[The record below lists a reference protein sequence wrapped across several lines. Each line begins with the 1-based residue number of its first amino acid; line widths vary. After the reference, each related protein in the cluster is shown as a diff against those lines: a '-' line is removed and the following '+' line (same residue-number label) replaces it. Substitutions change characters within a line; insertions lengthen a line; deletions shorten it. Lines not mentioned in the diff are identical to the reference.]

1 MRLEDAGEGV
11 MVPSQTGDDALRAVP
26 VDEYETVFS
35 FPTVGQNSEMCLTRC
50 RGFWL
55 TFYVDAARCDSGQG
69 PRGNKTKYA
78 RSMRAFKARGSKHD
92 PPKVFVSTPPAGLFS
107 HRDIVWQRDVQ
118 WPYDKSA
125 KSWLHAVIPAER
137 LLDFRRGVQCDAAT
151 EFFVA
156 GRWKKGKGAGNA
168 GSLYPNT
175 TIWHCFCGPEDNSLD
190 PKEKFAKLA
199 SGKAPRVS
207 RKVGCKCKFHSS
219 AFSEKFKF
227 MPFEGDTPLDSK
239 FVRIRWPLKNGVPVW
254 HDKHEVVPS
263 WPASTETKRALCA
276 FIQQHTSVS
285 DAFILRHWREH
296 ITEYVM
302 RAENIT
308 REVLNARL
316 AGGTLTFPRQY
327 YISVHDVKRVRQHV
341 NSGKWKRDESEMVSL
356 LEFIIED
363 EGISV
368 TRFRNMEVAP
378 ACVRGRF
385 VDDAFDG
392 QSRNARFE
400 CVWCD
405 YKTQVSEELQEHME
419 SCVHGF
425 KDGEYADVEYIS
437 KYVRSCASGKPLAR
451 YEAEETNANSAWWS
465 STHF

>member
-1 MRLEDAGEGV
+1 

-107 HRDIVWQRDVQ
+107 HRDIVWQCDVQ

-125 KSWLHAVIPAER
+125 SNWLHAVIPAER

-254 HDKHEVVPS
+254 HAKHEVVPS
-263 WPASTETKRALCA
+263 WPASSETKRALCA

-285 DAFILRHWREH
+285 DGFVLRRWREH
-296 ITEYVM
+296 ITTNVM
-302 RAENIT
+302 RAENVT

-327 YISVHDVKRVRQHV
+327 YISVHDVKRVRQRV
-341 NSGKWKRDESEMVSL
+341 TSVKWKRDASDECDEEISRENHARCL
-356 LEFIIED
+356 L
-363 EGISV
+363 
-368 TRFRNMEVAP
+368 
-378 ACVRGRF
+378 
-385 VDDAFDG
+385 
-392 QSRNARFE
+392 SRSRL
-400 CVWCD
+400 C
-405 YKTQVSEELQEHME
+405 TPRRQRRIRQL
-419 SCVHGF
+419 
-425 KDGEYADVEYIS
+425 
-437 KYVRSCASGKPLAR
+437 L
-451 YEAEETNANSAWWS
+451 
-465 STHF
+465 

>member
-1 MRLEDAGEGV
+1 
-11 MVPSQTGDDALRAVP
+11 VPSQTGDDALSTVP

-35 FPTVGQNSEMCLTRC
+35 FPTVGKNSEMCLTRW

-78 RSMRAFKARGSKHD
+78 RSMRAFKARGSEHD

-125 KSWLHAVIPAER
+125 KSGLHAVIPAER

-151 EFFVA
+151 EFYV
-156 GRWKKGKGAGNA
+156 RSSHKKGKGTSTAGA
-168 GSLYPNT
+168 LYRNT
-175 TIWHCFCGPEDNSLD
+175 TVWHCFCGPGDNSLD

-207 RKVGCKCKFHSS
+207 RKVGCKCRFQSS
-219 AFSEKFKF
+219 GFSEKFKF
-227 MPFEGDTPLDSK
+227 MPYEGGAPLDSS
-239 FVRIRWPLKNGVPVW
+239 FIRIRWPLENGVPVW

-285 DAFILRHWREH
+285 DAFILRRWREH
-296 ITEYVM
+296 ITKIVM
-302 RAENIT
+302 RAENVT

-327 YISVHDVKRVRQHV
+327 YIRSTVDNRR
-341 NSGKWKRDESEMVSL
+341 
-356 LEFIIED
+356 
-363 EGISV
+363 
-368 TRFRNMEVAP
+368 TRM
-378 ACVRGRF
+378 
-385 VDDAFDG
+385 
-392 QSRNARFE
+392 
-400 CVWCD
+400 
-405 YKTQVSEELQEHME
+405 
-419 SCVHGF
+419 
-425 KDGEYADVEYIS
+425 
-437 KYVRSCASGKPLAR
+437 
-451 YEAEETNANSAWWS
+451 WS
-465 STHF
+465 SS